1 MTAYGV
7 DGPPVEDPPRVG
19 PTAKTHP
26 VERRRPAH
34 SLLPGVA
41 IVGVLLAGAIF
52 AAGYSLG
59 DSGRDSGARSGGQ
72 AIAEA
77 YERIASDYVGEVDRE
92 ALVGAAIDAMFESLG
107 DPYSSY
113 MGADRFEADLA
124 DVSGEF
130 EGIGAQMSSED
141 ASGEAC
147 DPIGDACRLRVIDVL
162 PGSPAEDA
170 GLLGGDVIRMV
181 DQQPLDGLTMA
192 DTVGLIRGPSGTDV
206 TLGVERGSTE
216 HSIAITR
223 ELIRAQDVRA
233 DLLAG
238 GRVGYLRVDT
248 FSVGAS
254 DDFHQQLRRHL
265 DSGVEGLIIDLRDDP
280 GGFVDAAVTMASE
293 FLADGP
299 LYREEQAGREQRIVE
314 ARDGGLATSPGIG
327 VAVLIDGGTASASEM
342 LAGALGNRDRA
353 TLVGERTFGKGTIQE
368 WTELPG
374 DNGGFR
380 LSIAR
385 WLLPDGTPI
394 DGIGIPPDIEVASAP
409 TATSLEED
417 PVVRAALDALL
428 GDEPGAVAPSVDPAR
443 SAVPS
448 PSSPPTS
455 SPPPSN

>member
-1 MTAYGV
+1 MTADGV
-7 DGPPVEDPPRVG
+7 DGPPDGESPRRAQTSPAG
-19 PTAKTHP
+19 PVAP
-26 VERRRPAH
+26 DRPTR
-34 SLLPGVA
+34 SVLPGVA
-41 IVGVLLAGAIF
+41 VVGVLLAGATF

-59 DSGRDSGARSGGQ
+59 EAGRGSGARSGGQ

-77 YERIASDYVGEVDRE
+77 YERIASDFVGEVDRE
-92 ALVGAAIDAMFESLG
+92 ALVGAAIDAMFDSLG

-130 EGIGAQMSSED
+130 EGVGAQMASED
-141 ASGEAC
+141 ASGAAC
-147 DPIGDACRLRVIDVL
+147 DPIGAACRLVVVDVL
-162 PGSPAEDA
+162 SDSPAEDA
-170 GLLGGDVIRMV
+170 GLLSGDVIREV
-181 DQQPLDGLTMA
+181 DEQPVEGLTMA
-192 DTVGLIRGPSGTDV
+192 DTVGLIRGPSGTSV
-206 TLGVERGSTE
+206 TLTVERGGAE
-216 HSIAITR
+216 VDVDITR

-233 DLLAG
+233 DVLAD

-254 DDFHQQLRRHL
+254 DDFHQRLQRHL
-265 DSGVEGLIIDLRDDP
+265 DDGVEGLIIDLRDDP

-293 FLADGP
+293 FLADGNV
-299 LYREEQAGREQRIVE
+299 YREEHAGGEERTVKARE
-314 ARDGGLATSPGIG
+314 GGLATDPRIG

-342 LAGALGNRDRA
+342 LAGSLGNRDRA

-394 DGIGIPPDIEVASAP
+394 DGVGIQPDIEVAGASVGSARP
-409 TATSLEED
+409 S
-417 PVVRAALDALL
+417 PSS
-428 GDEPGAVAPSVDPAR
+428 AVAPSPLPA
-443 SAVPS
+443 
-448 PSSPPTS
+448 
-455 SPPPSN
+455 N